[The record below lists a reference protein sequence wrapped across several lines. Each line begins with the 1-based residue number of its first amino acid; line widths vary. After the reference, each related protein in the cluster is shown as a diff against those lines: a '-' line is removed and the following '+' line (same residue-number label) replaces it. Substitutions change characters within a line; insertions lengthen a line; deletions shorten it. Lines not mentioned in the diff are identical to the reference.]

1 MASFGSILSKRNNR
15 RYPRW
20 FVPLFYIA
28 ALCTT
33 LELVRAVDSW
43 TDRVRALEEIGE
55 QIPVSQIKPWAWRSG
70 SPQSNRYL
78 VEYMRNGAR
87 SIEVHSVEGKK
98 LWSRNSPGPNSIF
111 SSDGRYIFSGKEMLD
126 ARNGKTRIRVPVK
139 KGMTLFWDTQELR
152 AIWEDTDGYRIWM
165 EATDKIQR
173 ISPEAASKL
182 FGDNPDAWH

>member
-1 MASFGSILSKRNNR
+1 M
-15 RYPRW
+15 
-20 FVPLFYIA
+20 PLFYIA

-43 TDRVRALEEIGE
+43 TDSIRRQDEVWEQSHVEVRQGITWHAQSPHADRV
-55 QIPVSQIKPWAWRSG
+55 
-70 SPQSNRYL
+70 L
-78 VEYMRNGAR
+78 VEYRRNGITEIR
-87 SIEVHSVEGKK
+87 VYSQSDQI
-98 LWSRNSPGPNSIF
+98 LWSRTLTGERSRF
-111 SSDGRYIFSGKEMLD
+111 SSDGRYIFSGNEMLD
-126 ARNGKTRIRVPVK
+126 ARNGKTRMRVPVK
-139 KGMTLFWDTQELR
+139 KSMALFWDIQELR